1 MHDINELILS
11 APTLFWR
18 EVYKKIEI
26 EGWAAVI
33 TRDQDGTIEKMRTY
47 GLVLKGQPEVQF
59 DFTKMR
65 DVPEVQTRE
74 EWVKILKDAIEDALD
89 TLVDVDYWLNAHF
102 SPIFEKVETG
112 TPVNVPPCGNMHYKN
127 PYTMSIYT
135 IREVFDDA

>member
-1 MHDINELILS
+1 MRDINELIFS

-65 DVPEVQTRE
+65 DVPDVQTRE
-74 EWVKILKDAIEDALD
+74 EWAKILKDAIEDALD
-89 TLVDVDYWLNAHF
+89 TLVDVDYWMNAHF
-102 SPIFEKVETG
+102 GPIFEKIETEV
-112 TPVNVPPCGNMHYKN
+112 PVNVPPCGNMHYEK
-127 PYTMSIYT
+127 PYLMSIYT